1 MRNLRRKF
9 APRPN
14 IVLASF
20 KFYPP
25 PAPFSIPKSTLFCT
39 CTVLTEK
46 RVPIYE
52 RIFYVLIRL
61 IPAFNFRLF

>member
-25 PAPFSIPKSTLFCT
+25 PPPPFLYPNPPYSALVRC
-39 CTVLTEK
+39 
-46 RVPIYE
+46 
-52 RIFYVLIRL
+52 
-61 IPAFNFRLF
+61 

>member
-25 PAPFSIPKSTLFCT
+25 PRPLFYT
-39 CTVLTEK
+39 Q
-46 RVPIYE
+46 IH
-52 RIFYVLIRL
+52 LILHLYGVNRKTSANL
-61 IPAFNFRLF
+61 